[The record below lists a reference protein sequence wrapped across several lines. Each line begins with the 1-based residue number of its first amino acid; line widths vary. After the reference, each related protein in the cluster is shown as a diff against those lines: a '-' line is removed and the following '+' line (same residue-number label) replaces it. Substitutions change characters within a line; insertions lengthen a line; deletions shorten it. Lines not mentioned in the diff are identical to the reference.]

1 MTVNNLGPIGEYEE
15 LKNIQDTFSMVVDSK
30 RNTVGFGRLQ
40 KDM

>member
-1 MTVNNLGPIGEYEE
+1 MTVNNRGPIGEYEE
-15 LKNIQDTFSMVVDSK
+15 LKNIQDTSSMVVDSN